1 MIASICV
8 VIGAQDITSHN
19 RIGKGQKSTIIK
31 EEKLKNL
38 NIFSK
43 CNPLIVHCALGTEIT
58 QTDLL
63 TDIGGAGRDYSH
75 ISRGEENYDMNE

>member
-31 EEKLKNL
+31 EEKLKN
-38 NIFSK
+38 
-43 CNPLIVHCALGTEIT
+43 
-58 QTDLL
+58 
-63 TDIGGAGRDYSH
+63 
-75 ISRGEENYDMNE
+75 